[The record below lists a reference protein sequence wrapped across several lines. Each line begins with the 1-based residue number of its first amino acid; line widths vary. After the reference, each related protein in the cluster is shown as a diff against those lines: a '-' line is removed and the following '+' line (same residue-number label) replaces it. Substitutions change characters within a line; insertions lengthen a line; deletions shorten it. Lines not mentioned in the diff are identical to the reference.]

1 MKYLDKVFGEFSID
15 EPVLIELI
23 ESATLQRLKNISNA
37 GYFEAFFPGSYHT
50 RFEHSVGDMFLL
62 MRFGAPLPE
71 QIAGL
76 IHDVSHSA
84 FSHCIDYIGGIEG
97 QKDQTHQDNM
107 FEDFVRQSDIPAIL
121 QKHGIDL
128 NSILDDSH
136 FPLKETDLP
145 DLCTDRMDYSLRGGI
160 MHGEITQNEVTY
172 FLENITATNGQWI
185 FKNFESALWYAKL
198 FLKVSSTYFSSIES
212 AVMLSS
218 VGAYLKHGLT
228 KKYITMEDIY
238 IDDVHVLAKMKPF
251 HETDSELSHL
261 FERMSNQVPYKNN
274 PEKFSSHVFCKSRVV
289 DPLFFDGS
297 EIKRVSEVD
306 EAWKQTLI
314 RESKPK
320 EYFIQFEDENFYA

>member
-1 MKYLDKVFGEFSID
+1 MMYSDKVFGEFSIE
-15 EPVLIELI
+15 EPVLVELI
-23 ESATLQRLKNISNA
+23 ESTTLQRLKNISQA
-37 GYFEAFFPGSYHT
+37 GYYEPFFPGSYHT

-62 MRFGAPLPE
+62 KYFGAPIEE

-107 FEDFVRQSDIPAIL
+107 FEDFVRNSEIPTIL
-121 QKHGIDL
+121 QKYGFDL
-128 NSILDDSH
+128 NYILDDSH
-136 FPLKETDLP
+136 FSLKETNIP
-145 DLCTDRMDYSLRGGI
+145 DLCTDRMDYSLRAGI
-160 MHGEITQNEVTY
+160 MHGEINRHDVDY

-185 FKNFESALWYAKL
+185 FKNIESAAWYAKL
-198 FLKVSSTYFSSIES
+198 FLKVSSTYFSGIES

-228 KKYITMEDIY
+228 KKYITMDDIY
-238 IDDVHVLAKMKPF
+238 VDDVHVLAKMKPF
-251 HETDSELSHL
+251 HETDSELNHL
-261 FERMSNQVPYKNN
+261 FERMSNKVPYKNN

-297 EIKRVSEVD
+297 EVKRVSEVD
-306 EAWKQTLI
+306 EDWKQTLI
-314 RESKPK
+314 RESQPK
-320 EYFIQFEDENFYA
+320 EYFIQFED